1 VRIEAK
7 HLTYIYGPGL
17 PWEKRALS
25 DVSFSIESGEF
36 IGLIGETGSGK
47 STLVQILNGL
57 LRPTEGTILLDGSDI
72 SNRKVDLHRIRAQVG
87 LVFQF
92 PEQQLFAETVGED
105 VAFGPKNLGV
115 PKEEIGKR
123 VDEALLKVGLRPQN
137 LRDRSPFTLS
147 GGEKRLV
154 SIAGVLAMR
163 PKVLIL
169 DEVTAGLDPKG
180 KKEILARIQLL
191 HRVEKATIILVSH
204 DMDEIALLSQR
215 ILILK
220 EGKLILEGSP
230 VEIFA
235 QAQDVRSAGLELPT
249 LPRIL
254 SDLRCRGFQLPTAI
268 FEIGEAARWIRKELF
283 RAAG

>member
-1 VRIEAK
+1 MRIEAK
-7 HLTYIYGPGL
+7 HLTYIYGQGL

-57 LRPTEGTILLDGSDI
+57 LRPTEGTILFDGSDI

-123 VDEALLKVGLRPQN
+123 VDEALLKVGLLPQS

-154 SIAGVLAMR
+154 SIAGVLAMC

-230 VEIFA
+230 VEIFNR
-235 QAQDVRSAGLELPT
+235 AQDVRSAGLDLPT

-254 SDLRCRGFQLPTAI
+254 SELRCRGFQLPTAI

-283 RAAG
+283 HAAG

>member
-1 VRIEAK
+1 MRIEAK

-92 PEQQLFAETVGED
+92 PEQQLFAETVADD

-123 VDEALLKVGLRPQN
+123 VDEALLKVGLRPQS

-230 VEIFA
+230 VEIFTR
-235 QAQDVRSAGLELPT
+235 AQDVRSAGLDLPT

-268 FEIGEAARWIRKELF
+268 FEVGEAARWIRKELF
-283 RAAG
+283 RAAD

>member
-92 PEQQLFAETVGED
+92 PEQQLFAETVAED

-123 VDEALLKVGLRPQN
+123 VDEALLKVGLRPQS

-230 VEIFA
+230 VEIFTR
-235 QAQDVRSAGLELPT
+235 AQDVRSAGLDLPT

-268 FEIGEAARWIRKELF
+268 FEVGEAARWIRKELF
-283 RAAG
+283 RAAD

>member
-1 VRIEAK
+1 MRIEAK
-7 HLTYIYGPGL
+7 HLTYIYGQGL

-123 VDEALLKVGLRPQN
+123 VDEALLKVGLLPQS

-154 SIAGVLAMR
+154 SIAGVLAMC

-230 VEIFA
+230 VEIFNR
-235 QAQDVRSAGLELPT
+235 AQDVRSAGLDLPT

-254 SDLRCRGFQLPTAI
+254 SELRCRGFQLPTAI

-283 RAAG
+283 HAAG

>member
-1 VRIEAK
+1 MRIEAK

-191 HRVEKATIILVSH
+191 NRVEKATIILVSH

-215 ILILK
+215 ILILR

>member
-7 HLTYIYGPGL
+7 QLTYIYGPGL

-72 SNRKVDLHRIRAQVG
+72 SSRKVDLHRIRAQVG

-123 VDEALLKVGLRPQN
+123 VDEALLKVGLRPQS

-235 QAQDVRSAGLELPT
+235 RAEDVRSAGLELPT

>member
-1 VRIEAK
+1 MRIEAK
-7 HLTYIYGPGL
+7 HLTYIYGSGL

-123 VDEALLKVGLRPQN
+123 VDEALLKVGLRPQS

-235 QAQDVRSAGLELPT
+235 QAQDVRSAGLDLPT

-254 SDLRCRGFQLPTAI
+254 FDLRCRGFQLPTAI
-268 FEIGEAARWIRKELF
+268 FEIAEAARWIRKELF

>member
-7 HLTYIYGPGL
+7 HLAYIYGPGL
-17 PWEKRALS
+17 PWEKHALR

-57 LRPTEGTILLDGSDI
+57 LRPTEGTVLLDDSDI
-72 SNRKVDLHRIRAQVG
+72 FNRKVNLHRIRAQVG

-92 PEQQLFAETVGED
+92 PEQQLFAQTVGED

-123 VDEALLKVGLRPQN
+123 VDEALLKVGLRPQT

-230 VEIFA
+230 AKIFA
-235 QAQDVRSAGLELPT
+235 QTQEVRSAGLDLPT

-268 FEIGEAARWIRKELF
+268 FEIAEAARWIRKELF
-283 RAAG
+283 RATG

>member
-1 VRIEAK
+1 MRIEAK
-7 HLTYIYGPGL
+7 HLTYIYGQGL

-25 DVSFSIESGEF
+25 DISFSIESGEF

-123 VDEALLKVGLRPQN
+123 VDEALLKVGLLPQS

-154 SIAGVLAMR
+154 SIAGVLAMC

-230 VEIFA
+230 VEIFNR
-235 QAQDVRSAGLELPT
+235 AQDVRSAGLDLPT

-254 SDLRCRGFQLPTAI
+254 SELRCRGFQLPTAI

>member
-1 VRIEAK
+1 MRIEAK

-92 PEQQLFAETVGED
+92 PEQQLFAETVAED

-123 VDEALLKVGLRPQN
+123 VDEALLKVGLRPQS

-230 VEIFA
+230 VEIFTR
-235 QAQDVRSAGLELPT
+235 AQDVRSAGLDLPT

-268 FEIGEAARWIRKELF
+268 FEVGEAARWIRKELF
-283 RAAG
+283 RAAD

>member
-1 VRIEAK
+1 MRIEAK

-25 DVSFSIESGEF
+25 DVSFSVESGEF

-57 LRPTEGTILLDGSDI
+57 LRPSEGTILLDGSDI

-123 VDEALLKVGLRPQN
+123 VDEALLKVGLHPQS

-154 SIAGVLAMR
+154 AIAGVLAMH

-191 HRVEKATIILVSH
+191 HRFEKATIILVSH

-220 EGKLILEGSP
+220 EGKLILEGTP
-230 VEIFA
+230 VEIFSR
-235 QAQDVRSAGLELPT
+235 AQDIRSAGLDLPT

-254 SDLRCRGFQLPTAI
+254 SDLRSRGFQLPTAI
-268 FEIGEAARWIRKELF
+268 FEIGEAARWIRKELS

>member
-1 VRIEAK
+1 MRIEAK
-7 HLTYIYGPGL
+7 HLTYIYGQGL

-25 DVSFSIESGEF
+25 DVSFLIESGEF

-123 VDEALLKVGLRPQN
+123 VDEALLKVGLLPQS

-154 SIAGVLAMR
+154 SIAGVLAMC

-230 VEIFA
+230 VEIFNR
-235 QAQDVRSAGLELPT
+235 AQDVRSAGLDLPT

-254 SDLRCRGFQLPTAI
+254 SELRCRGFQLPTAI

>member
-1 VRIEAK
+1 MHIEAK
-7 HLTYIYGPGL
+7 HLTYVYGPGL

-72 SNRKVDLHRIRAQVG
+72 SDRKVNLHRIRAQVG

-92 PEQQLFAETVGED
+92 PEQQLFAETVSED

-123 VDEALLKVGLRPQN
+123 VDEALLKVGLLPQS

-230 VEIFA
+230 VEIFTR
-235 QAQDVRSAGLELPT
+235 AQDVRSAGLDLPT

-283 RAAG
+283 RAAV